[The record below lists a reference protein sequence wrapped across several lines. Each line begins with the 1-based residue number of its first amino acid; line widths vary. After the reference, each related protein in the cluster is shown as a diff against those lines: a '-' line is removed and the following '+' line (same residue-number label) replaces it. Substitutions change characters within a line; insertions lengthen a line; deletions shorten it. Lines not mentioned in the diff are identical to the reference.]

1 MVLADDSVVPKSKLK
16 LLSRDEQLN
25 ALKNT
30 PEYDILVIGGGAT
43 GAGVALDSVS
53 RGITLNFLTSIW
65 SKLILKSIVKQ

>member
-1 MVLADDSVVPKSKLK
+1 MADDSVVPKPKLK

-53 RGITLNFLTSIW
+53 RGITLNFLTSI
-65 SKLILKSIVKQ
+65 

>member
-53 RGITLNFLTSIW
+53 RGITLNFLTSI
-65 SKLILKSIVKQ
+65 